1 MIEGEPRKLCPA
13 VLRRPADKARA
24 DGEDNVNGNEVALM
38 EMHIEKLDGDITR
51 VKLAG
56 RMDYA
61 GATEIDASFMEL
73 AGRDKFVLV
82 DLSEVNFLAS
92 MGIRTLIMA
101 AKALKERGGKMI
113 LFSPET
119 MVAKV
124 LKTSGTDI
132 LIPVYYDL
140 PLACKALQPS
150 RAPKG

>member
-1 MIEGEPRKLCPA
+1 
-13 VLRRPADKARA
+13 
-24 DGEDNVNGNEVALM
+24 M
-38 EMHIEKLDGDITR
+38 EMHIEKLEGDIVR
-51 VKLAG
+51 VSLIG

-61 GATEIDASFMEL
+61 GATEIDTRFTEL
-73 AGRDKFVLV
+73 AGSEKFVLA
-82 DLSEVNFLAS
+82 DLSKVTFLAS

-101 AKALKERGGKMI
+101 AKALKARGGKLV

-140 PLACKALQPS
+140 TLACNVLQPS
-150 RAPKG
+150 RAPKS